1 MNFTYTVDHNAAVP
15 IMLIDRHIG
24 MDKEEGMGIDG
35 AQFARELYALDTMGK
50 KQVMVRINSP
60 GGAVMDGYSM
70 CSAILNTSC
79 AVDTYCDGMA
89 ASIAGVIF
97 LCGRIKYMADYSIVM
112 MHDPYGD
119 SNSEALEKIKNS
131 IAALI
136 SSRCGKP
143 EEEVK
148 CIMAKETYI
157 DAYEAI
163 NMGVCDHI
171 EFSAEAN
178 TSKLNTL
185 RNNAREFW
193 KEARLILNKA
203 KVQSKQTTDMDIKNI
218 CNRLGLNPSAG
229 EDAILQEIENRAA
242 SYRELK
248 NKYDALETR
257 SKESLEKEAA
267 DYVKKQ
273 VEEGKI
279 KNDAAIISDIVNA
292 YKEKPESVRTIYD
305 NMPTTKKGA
314 KLPQAKYNSKTPT
327 GAVALAADMQ
337 EIKDKLHIQ

>member
-1 MNFTYTVDHNAAVP
+1 MDFIYTVDPNVSVP

-24 MDKEEGMGIDG
+24 MDEKEGMGIDG

-50 KQVMVRINSP
+50 QQVMVRINSP
-60 GGAVMDGYSM
+60 GGTVMDGYSI
-70 CSAILNTSC
+70 CSAMLNTCC

-97 LCGRIKYMADYSIVM
+97 LCGRIKHMADYSIVM

-119 SNSEALEKIKNS
+119 SNSEALEKIKHS

-136 SSRCGKP
+136 SARCGKP
-143 EEEVK
+143 EEEIK
-148 CIMAKETYI
+148 DIMSKETYI
-157 DAYEAI
+157 DAYEAVS
-163 NMGVCDHI
+163 MGVCDHI

-178 TSKLNTL
+178 STKLSTL

-193 KEARLILNKA
+193 REARLIMNKTTN
-203 KVQSKQTTDMDIKNI
+203 KLKQTNMDMKNI

-229 EDAILQEIENRAA
+229 EDAVLQEIENRTA

-257 SKESLEKEAA
+257 CKESLEKEAT

-273 VEEGKI
+273 VEDGKI
-279 KNDAAIISDIVNA
+279 RNDAAAIAGIVNA
-292 YKEKPESVRTIYD
+292 YKEKPESVRAIYD
-305 NMPTTKKGA
+305 NMPITKKGA
-314 KLPQAKYNSKTPT
+314 KLPQAKYSSKTPS

-337 EIKDKLHIQ
+337 EIKDRHHIQ

>member
-1 MNFTYTVDHNAAVP
+1 MNFIYTVDHLSAIP

-24 MDKEEGMGIDG
+24 MDEKEGMGIDG

-50 KQVMVRINSP
+50 KQVVVRINSP
-60 GGAVMDGYSM
+60 GGSVMDGYSI
-70 CSAILNTSC
+70 CAAILNTSC

-97 LCGRIKYMADYSIVM
+97 LCGRVKYMADYSIVL

-148 CIMAKETYI
+148 SIMAKETYI
-157 DAYEAI
+157 DAYEAL

-178 TSKLNTL
+178 TTKLSAL

-193 KEARLILNKA
+193 KEARLIANKA
-203 KVQSKQTTDMDIKNI
+203 TEQSKHKNNMDIKNI

-229 EDAILQEIENRAA
+229 EDAILQEIESRAA
-242 SYRELK
+242 GYRELK

-257 SKESLEKEAA
+257 HREALEKEAA

-279 KNDAAIISDIVNA
+279 KNDAAVISGIVNA

-305 NMPTTKKGA
+305 NMPSTRKGA
-314 KLPQAKYNSKTPT
+314 KLPQAKYSSKTPS
-327 GAVALAADMQ
+327 GSVALAADMQ
-337 EIKDKLHIQ
+337 QIKDKHHIQ